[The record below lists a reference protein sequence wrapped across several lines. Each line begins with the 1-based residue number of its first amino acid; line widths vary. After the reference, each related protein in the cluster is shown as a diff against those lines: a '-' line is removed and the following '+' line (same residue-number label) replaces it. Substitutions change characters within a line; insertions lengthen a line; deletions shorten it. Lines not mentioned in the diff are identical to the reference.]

1 MERTI
6 INKKKF
12 QELIDTGVLEYIS
25 EKTFEGKP
33 LGFGAYK
40 LTKRPDDIKEVK
52 KFPLEIRHLITL
64 DMNDG
69 MVEEL
74 VREEGITADFSDRP
88 NPCIDISIASP
99 YFVPEWMFEDRQED
113 LKKFL
118 EEDYE

>member
-12 QELIDTGVLEYIS
+12 QELIDTGVLEYIP
-25 EKTFEGKP
+25 EKMFRGTP
-33 LGFGAYK
+33 LQFGAYK
-40 LTKRPDDIKEVK
+40 LAKRPDDTDELRKL
-52 KFPLEIRHLITL
+52 PLEIRQLITVE
-64 DMNDG
+64 MNDG

-74 VREEGITADFSDRP
+74 VREEGITANFDDMR
-88 NPCIDISIASP
+88 NPMMDIAIASP
-99 YFVPEWMFEDRQED
+99 FFVPEWMFEDRQED

>member
-25 EKTFEGKP
+25 EKVLRGTP

-40 LTKRPDDIKEVK
+40 IAKRPDDTDEMK
-52 KFPLEIRHLITL
+52 KFPPEIRQLITVE
-64 DMNDG
+64 MNDG

-74 VREEGITADFSDRP
+74 VREEGITADFEDMP
-88 NPCIDISIASP
+88 NPNIDISIASP

-118 EEDYE
+118 EGRL

>member
-12 QELIDTGVLEYIS
+12 QELIDTGVLEYIP
-25 EKTFEGKP
+25 EKTFQGKQ

-40 LTKRPDDIKEVK
+40 LAKRPDDTDELR
-52 KFPLEIRHLITL
+52 KFPLEIRKLITIE
-64 DMNDG
+64 MTDG

-74 VREEGITADFSDRP
+74 VREEGITAEFGDMP
-88 NPCIDISIASP
+88 NPMIDISIALP

-118 EEDYE
+118 ENKLS